1 MSFSTLGIGA
11 SSLYAAQRAAEIAA
25 HNVANAN
32 TPGYTKQRLT
42 TQTAIPTPGTAGV
55 KGDGMR
61 GNGVQVLAIDR
72 LRDQLSDLSFRGDAA
87 SSGAA
92 DARAEVLGRVEGVL
106 GNYPDGA
113 SEALNRFFAAFEQL
127 NRTPQDPAARANVM
141 SSGREVAASLGTAV
155 SQLSQVSEDVGL
167 RMRTSTEEVN
177 ALAESISGLNLAI
190 SDALTRQQ
198 SPNDLMDQRDSALD
212 RLATLAGA
220 TARQGQNG
228 QVDVYVGNSVL
239 VSGVSTRPLTV
250 TQTSAGF
257 GVAFTDGPAVVGG
270 ELGAYS
276 RAVSV
281 DLPAMAAQIK
291 DVAGQLA
298 DGVNALHRGGYSL
311 NGDPALGPDGGDFY
325 TVLPDGLIAVRAD
338 LTENGIAAS
347 AAGARTDGNNAL
359 ALAGLRDGTPSMGD
373 LLRGVNS
380 RIGAAVATA
389 NRDAKTATAALSGA
403 DQRRASANGVNVDE
417 EMIDLVKFQ
426 AQYQA
431 AARVISMADGFFD
444 TIINRMGAGR

>member
-11 SSLYAAQRAAEIAA
+11 SSLYAAQRAAEVAA

-55 KGDGMR
+55 QGDGMR

-72 LRDQLSDLSFRGDAA
+72 LRDQLSDLSFRADAA
-87 SSGAA
+87 TSGSA
-92 DARAEVLGRVEGVL
+92 DARADVLGRVEGVL
-106 GNYPDGA
+106 GSYPDGA
-113 SEALNRFFAAFEQL
+113 PEALNRFFAAFEQL
-127 NRTPQDPAARANVM
+127 NRTPQDPAARANVL
-141 SSGREVAASLGTAV
+141 SSGREVAAALGSAVEQIAQV
-155 SQLSQVSEDVGL
+155 SQDVGQ
-167 RMRTSTEEVN
+167 RMRTSADEVN
-177 ALAESISGLNLAI
+177 ALADSVAGLNLAI

-212 RLATLAGA
+212 RLATLSGA
-220 TARQGQNG
+220 TTRQGQNG

-239 VSGVSTRPLTV
+239 VSGVTTRPLVV
-250 TQTSAGF
+250 TQTASGF
-257 GVAFTDGPAVVGG
+257 GVAFNDGPAVVGG

-276 RAVSV
+276 RAVSI
-281 DLPAMAAQIK
+281 DLPQMTAQLK
-291 DVAGQLA
+291 DVGAQLA
-298 DGVNALHRGGYSL
+298 TSVNALHRQGYGL
-311 NGDPALGPDGGDFY
+311 TGDPAGPPNGGNFFRI
-325 TVLPDGLIAVRAD
+325 TANGLLQVRTD
-338 LTENGIAAS
+338 LTEDGIAAS
-347 AAGARTDGNNAL
+347 ASGAKTDGNNAL
-359 ALAGLRDGTPSMGD
+359 VLAGLRDGSPSMGD

-389 NRDAKTATAALSGA
+389 NRDQATATAALSGA
-403 DQRRASANGVNVDE
+403 DERRSSANGVNVDE
-417 EMIDLVKFQ
+417 EMVDLVKFQ
-426 AQYQA
+426 HQYQA

>member
-32 TPGYTKQRLT
+32 TPGYTKQRLS

-113 SEALNRFFAAFEQL
+113 SGALNRFFAAFEQL
-127 NRTPQDPAARANVM
+127 NRTPQDPAARANVL
-141 SSGREVAASLGTAV
+141 SGGREVAAALGTAV

-167 RMRTSTEEVN
+167 RMRTATEEVN

-220 TARQGQNG
+220 TVRQGQNG

-281 DLPAMAAQIK
+281 DLPGIAAQIK

-298 DGVNALHRGGYSL
+298 DGVNALHRAGYGL
-311 NGDPALGPDGGDFY
+311 DGDPAVGPDGGDFY

-338 LTENGIAAS
+338 LTERGIAAS
-347 AAGARTDGNNAL
+347 AGGSPREGNNAL
-359 ALAGLRDGTPSMGD
+359 LMAGLRDGTPSMGD

-389 NRDAKTATAALSGA
+389 NRDAKTAAGALSGA

-417 EMIDLVKFQ
+417 EMVDLVKFQ